1 VTGDYQN
8 AGAGPDYGCAASP
21 FPGDV
26 LVGCDENAGPCCVVG
41 RTPVDDAVFAA
52 ELRRQMEGAMP

>member
-1 VTGDYQN
+1 
-8 AGAGPDYGCAASP
+8 
-21 FPGDV
+21 V

-41 RTPVDDAVFAA
+41 RTPVDDAAFAA